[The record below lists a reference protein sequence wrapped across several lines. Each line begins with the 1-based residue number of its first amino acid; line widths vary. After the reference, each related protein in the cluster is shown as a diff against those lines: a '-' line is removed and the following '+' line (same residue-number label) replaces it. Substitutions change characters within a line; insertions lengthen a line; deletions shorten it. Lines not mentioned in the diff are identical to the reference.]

1 MSKESIAEKVR
12 ERIVQEYG
20 VPKFLEDDV
29 ELKTIGDSLDKIQL
43 NMSLED
49 EFNILIIPQ
58 ICSYIY
64 NEIPLNCYGN
74 PERVDAW
81 LAGKKETI

>member
-20 VPKFLEDDV
+20 VPRFLEDDV
-29 ELKTIGDSLDKIQL
+29 VLATIGDSLDKIQL

-49 EFNILIIPQ
+49 EFNILIEDDEMEKLITVGDVVE
-58 ICSYIY
+58 IVY
-64 NEIPLNCYGN
+64 NKVMN
-74 PERVDAW
+74 
-81 LAGKKETI
+81 